1 MNPLPSSGHRGM
13 EFIMEKIPA
22 GEINER
28 LAGIPCAPGDDGATF
43 TWGGKEN
50 EGITCCTAS
59 NVPSRSFS

>member
-1 MNPLPSSGHRGM
+1 M

-28 LAGIPCAPGDDGATF
+28 LAGIPCALGDDGATF

-59 NVPSRSFS
+59 NVQSRSFS